1 MREVPKDVVRETESE
16 VPMEAW
22 PEIKHMVSEELFSLP
37 SSPRVFVNNE
47 DAQLVDMEGEAG
59 HVSFEIAEIQEIFED
74 AVGTNISDEDG
85 ARVSGPWQTV
95 RNYWMRSS

>member
-1 MREVPKDVVRETESE
+1 MWSGKLNLK
-16 VPMEAW
+16 AW

-59 HVSFEIAEIQEIFED
+59 HVLFGVAEIQEIFDD
-74 AVGTNISDEDG
+74 AVGTDISDEDG
-85 ARVSGPWQTV
+85 GQRVVFGRFSGIIG
-95 RNYWMRSS
+95 